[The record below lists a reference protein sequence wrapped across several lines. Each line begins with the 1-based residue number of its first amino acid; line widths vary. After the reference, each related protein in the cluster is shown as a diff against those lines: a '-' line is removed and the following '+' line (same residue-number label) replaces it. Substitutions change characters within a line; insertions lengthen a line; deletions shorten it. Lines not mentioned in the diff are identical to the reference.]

1 MTVPFHDSTTVANQ
15 TTAQPPPSLCYEVH
29 GRRDTYFNLISDT
42 CTSVNAFYE
51 KALVNSSNIDLNMV
65 TKIGVRAVGG
75 DNETCTNIE
84 VDLDSCTT
92 SVDGV
97 ILSTYSLSGIS
108 VRRKDD
114 GSRVRISVPNCAD
127 THLVMYVFCTS
138 GMVEDPVDWK
148 YYRARFIR
156 FVVLRGLNL
165 NEFSHGLL
173 GNGFSVGRKKELFGL
188 ACTLWPMRPVIS
200 VKLWLFY

>member
-1 MTVPFHDSTTVANQ
+1 MTVPFHDPTAAANQ
-15 TTAQPPPSLCYEVH
+15 TNAQPPPSLCYEVH
-29 GRRDTYFNLISDT
+29 GRRDTYFNLISDS
-42 CTSVNAFYE
+42 CTSVNALYE

-65 TKIGVRAVGG
+65 TKIGVRTVGG
-75 DNETCTNIE
+75 DNTTCTNIE

-92 SVDGV
+92 TVDGV
-97 ILSTYSLSGIS
+97 ILSTYSLNGIS

-127 THLVMYVFCTS
+127 TQLVMYVFCTS

-165 NEFSHGLL
+165 NELSHGLL
-173 GNGFSVGRKKELFGL
+173 GN
-188 ACTLWPMRPVIS
+188 
-200 VKLWLFY
+200 